1 MISDSFYI
9 KDTGTANGDAAA
21 DLAKLVEAGTAA
33 EISDGISD
41 KPIDGE
47 PIGIDG
53 EPIDSEAAED
63 FILEIETEQDDAE
76 SPETR
81 FEKNPN
87 LQVQFKSDRGRLLL
101 LLPPDP
107 DNSRNPVNSEELRH
121 QLRQRLDANQRFFQP
136 HTPVHMI
143 ARDRL
148 LDSRQIQAIDDLL
161 RTANLSLKRIYTSR
175 RQTAVAAAT
184 AGYSVEQQT
193 TLSYLGQTQAADG
206 QVLEDPLYLQ
216 HTLRSGVEVRHPG
229 TIIIL
234 GDTNPGSSIVAEGD
248 IFVWGRLRGVA
259 HAGSGGNADCR
270 IMALHLQP
278 TQLRIADKVARSPE
292 NPPAQY
298 QPEVAYVGPE
308 GIRIAVAAEFAQV
321 YLNAPTAQDN
331 A

>member
-1 MISDSFYI
+1 MQIGNTGHTR
-9 KDTGTANGDAAA
+9 DTGDAAA
-21 DLAKLVEAGTAA
+21 DANGNRLEVGAGDQIYHGVSA
-33 EISDGISD
+33 ESAEL
-41 KPIDGE
+41 ID
-47 PIGIDG
+47 DG
-53 EPIDSEAAED
+53 EPIDIEATED
-63 FILEIETEQDDAE
+63 FILEIESNLDDAE
-76 SPETR
+76 SPETKS
-81 FEKNPN
+81 ENNPN

-121 QLRQRLDANQRFFQP
+121 QLRQRLDASERFLQP

-148 LDSRQIQAIDDLL
+148 LDSRQIQDIDDMLG
-161 RTANLSLKRIYTSR
+161 TANLPLKRIYTSR

-193 TLSYLGQTQAADG
+193 ALSYLGQTQTPSG
-206 QVLEDPLYLQ
+206 QVLEEPLYLQ
-216 HTLRSGVEVRHPG
+216 YTLRSGVEVRHSG

-259 HAGSGGNADCR
+259 HAGSGGNIDCR
-270 IMALHLQP
+270 IMALYMQP

-292 NPPAQY
+292 QPPAQY
-298 QPEVAYVGPE
+298 RPEVAYVGPE
-308 GIRIAVAAEFAQV
+308 GIRIAVADEFAQV
-321 YLNAPTAQDN
+321 YLNAPMAQDN